1 MSRVPWA
8 RLRGRNNEGVLVL
21 SIVAFAIAVGISTP
35 SFWGWPTL
43 LDLATNSMINLV
55 FAMGV
60 LLVIISGGI
69 DVSFMAIGIFAGY
82 AVIILT
88 NATGFGADYALVGFA
103 IAALIGFGLGVL
115 NAVAIAG
122 LRIPT
127 LIATLGTQGIIR
139 GAMLLWVGSKVIPN
153 YPSGLD
159 RLSSNYLL
167 TVHSGGTAT
176 RLSVLIIPAAVI
188 CVLVG
193 LLLRFTMIG
202 RSIYAIGG
210 DEESARRA
218 GIPVMWIKVFIYL
231 LVGTLAGIAGM
242 MHVTRVGLANPYE
255 LVGGELDVIAAV
267 VLGGASIFGGTGSVT
282 GTVLGV
288 VLITLVKNSLILLGV
303 PSTWQR
309 FAVGLLLLIGITA
322 QALSARLRGK
332 RPVLAPGV
340 AGA

>member
-1 MSRVPWA
+1 MKGIPWN

-21 SIVAFAIAVGISTP
+21 SIIAFSIAVGISTP

-43 LDLATNSMINLV
+43 LDLGTNSLINLV

-60 LLVIISGGI
+60 LLVIVSGGI
-69 DVSFMAIGIFAGY
+69 DVSFMAIGIFSGY

-88 NATGFGADYALVGFA
+88 NATGFGADYAVVGFA
-103 IAALIGFGLGVL
+103 TAALIGLGLGLL
-115 NAVAIAG
+115 NAIAIAG

-139 GAMLLWVGSKVIPN
+139 GAMLLWVGSSVIPH
-153 YPSGLD
+153 YPAGLD
-159 RLSSNYLL
+159 RIGNDYLI
-167 TVHSGGTAT
+167 TVRSGGADT

-193 LLLRFTMIG
+193 LLLRYTMIG

-218 GIPVMWIKVFIYL
+218 GIPVTGIKVFIYVF
-231 LVGTLAGIAGM
+231 VGVLAGIAGM

-267 VLGGASIFGGTGSVT
+267 VLGGASIFGGSGSVT

-309 FAVGLLLLIGITA
+309 FAVGLLLLVGITA
-322 QALSARLRGK
+322 QALSARLRRRG
-332 RPVLAPGV
+332 PALAPGV
-340 AGA
+340 AA

>member
-1 MSRVPWA
+1 VRSIPWN

-21 SIVAFAIAVGISTP
+21 SIIAFSIAVGISTP

-43 LDLATNSMINLV
+43 LDLGTNSLINLV

-60 LLVIISGGI
+60 LLVIVSGGI
-69 DVSFMAIGIFAGY
+69 DVSFMAIGIFSGY

-88 NATGFGADYALVGFA
+88 NATGFGADYAVVGFA
-103 IAALIGFGLGVL
+103 TAALIGLGLGLL
-115 NAVAIAG
+115 NAIAIAG

-139 GAMLLWVGSKVIPN
+139 GAMLLWVGSKVIPH
-153 YPSGLD
+153 YPAGLD
-159 RLSSNYLL
+159 RLGNDYLV
-167 TVHSGGTAT
+167 TVHSGAAAT
-176 RLSVLIIPAAVI
+176 KPDPAILKQTIARAGGQLSSTIM
-188 CVLVG
+188 VG
-193 LLLRFTMIG
+193 DAGPDIG
-202 RSIYAIGG
+202 V
-210 DEESARRA
+210 ARRA
-218 GIPVMWIKVFIYL
+218 GIPVTGIKVFIYVF
-231 LVGTLAGIAGM
+231 VGVLAGIAGM

-267 VLGGASIFGGTGSVT
+267 VLGGASIFGGSGSVT

-309 FAVGLLLLIGITA
+309 FAVGLLLLVGITA
-322 QALSARLRGK
+322 QALSARLRRRG
-332 RPVLAPGV
+332 PALAPGV
-340 AGA
+340 AA